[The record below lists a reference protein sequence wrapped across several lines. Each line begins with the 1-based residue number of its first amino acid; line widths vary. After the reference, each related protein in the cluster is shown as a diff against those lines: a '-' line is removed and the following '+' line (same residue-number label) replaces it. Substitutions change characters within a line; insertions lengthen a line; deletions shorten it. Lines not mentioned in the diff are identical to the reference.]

1 MGDKARAACAEA
13 IEPGRKL
20 GCRAISIEG
29 RIEFDEDRGGIEI
42 GHLQVVYGEWPVES
56 RLGARTAV
64 GSG

>member
-1 MGDKARAACAEA
+1 MGDKARAARAEA
-13 IEPGRKL
+13 IEPGQKL
-20 GCRAISIEG
+20 GSHAISVER
-29 RIEFDEDRGGIEI
+29 RIEYDEERGGMEI

>member
-1 MGDKARAACAEA
+1 MGDKARAARAEA

-20 GCRAISIEG
+20 GCHAISVEG
-29 RIEFDEDRGGIEI
+29 RTEYDEERGGMEI

-64 GSG
+64 GPG